1 MTSSLPIPKPRAFTK
16 WLDAGT
22 TPVAA
27 VDQAGRL
34 QFYNNA
40 FESFLDP
47 NTPEL
52 LSPELLPPAEAWNG
66 VPCHRSLHPPS
77 NPTTPSHTAPNHTA
91 PNALDANA
99 PAVGAVSFDLA
110 TYLPLADQEQAIYG
124 CLIALSST
132 VANAALSNSML
143 ANLMQANSML
153 SNSMLG
159 RANSDALQSE
169 LLEFRKR
176 WADTTHM
183 DALCGNSAQIRKT
196 LQQVQLA
203 IATHTPVLIRG
214 HDLNTCHDLA
224 KGIWLQRFK
233 RSQISSAGFQFMPLA
248 ARALDGEMFRSA
260 LDLSLPLRFQGEY
273 LETCLLIEDITGLP
287 EGAQAILFDWLSN
300 HRPPQIFATELLT
313 PDRDVPIR
321 NQRAIDSYLSVLVI
335 DIPSLLERPED
346 IPVIATRILNTSHP
360 TVRGT
365 TYAFSSSAAETLI
378 AYPWHGDMTE
388 LRNLIQ
394 GISLTT
400 NKFVVEVSDLP
411 LALRSYI
418 GGKATP
424 TQHHTSIDLDQTLL
438 DLEKS
443 LLEKTLLE
451 SRGNRAL
458 TARKLGISRA
468 RLLRRLAQLNI
479 VASEAELSSES
490 DMEPELTITSPKPK
504 PAPRELE
511 RPKTNMT
518 SDDFTAIDF
527 MPVDDET
534 PP

>member
-27 VDQAGRL
+27 VDQAGCL
-34 QFYNNA
+34 QFYNSA
-40 FESFLDP
+40 FEPFLDP

-52 LSPELLPPAEAWNG
+52 LPPELLPPAEAWNG
-66 VPCHRSLHPPS
+66 VPCHRSLHTPS
-77 NPTTPSHTAPNHTA
+77 NHTPSNHTA
-91 PNALDANA
+91 PNTVDSNA
-99 PAVGAVSFDLA
+99 PALGTVTFDLA
-110 TYLPLADQEQAIYG
+110 TYLPLADQEQTIFG

-132 VANAALSNSML
+132 VANSTLANTML
-143 ANLMQANSML
+143 ANSTLANST
-153 SNSMLG
+153 LG

-260 LDLSLPLRFQGEY
+260 LDLSLPLRLQGEY
-273 LETCLLIEDITGLP
+273 LETCLLIEDITALP

-313 PDRDVPIR
+313 SDRDGPIR
-321 NQRAIDSYLSVLVI
+321 NHRAIDPYLSVLVVE
-335 DIPSLLERPED
+335 IPSLLERPED

-365 TYAFSSSAAETLI
+365 TYAFSSSAIEALI

-394 GISLTT
+394 GISLSN

-424 TQHHTSIDLDQTLL
+424 TRHHTTIDLDQTLL

-504 PAPRELE
+504 SAPRESE